1 MPLSGPLDRLRQHG
15 RRLHDLAGGALVRR
29 ELGLLEDA
37 RVALRDTVT
46 ECFLLQRSPDGVPWV
61 ERKTVY
67 GDYRD
72 TNPILFDLLSG
83 LRFEIT
89 YSGTAAFLRRAGS
102 GVSCESDKY
111 YAFYHQNGTRTVPAR
126 PFLPT
131 KTAPPQLRQ
140 QVLLAGIRAARSILG
155 I

>member
-1 MPLSGPLDRLRQHG
+1 M
-15 RRLHDLAGGALVRR
+15 RR

-89 YSGTAAFLRRAGS
+89 YSGTAAFLRRAG
-102 GVSCESDKY
+102 
-111 YAFYHQNGTRTVPAR
+111 
-126 PFLPT
+126 
-131 KTAPPQLRQ
+131 
-140 QVLLAGIRAARSILG
+140 RSYF
-155 I
+155 

>member
-1 MPLSGPLDRLRQHG
+1 MPLLGPLDRLKQHG

-29 ELGLLEDA
+29 ESGLLEDA
-37 RVALRDTVT
+37 RVALRDTVA
-46 ECFLLQRSPDGVPWV
+46 ECFLLQRSPDGVPWA
-61 ERKTVY
+61 ERKTIY

-72 TNPILFDLLSG
+72 TNPILFDLLSS
-83 LRFEIT
+83 LRFEII

-102 GVSCESDKY
+102 GVECVSDKV
-111 YAFYHQNGTRTVPAR
+111 YAFYHQNGTRTTKAR

-131 KTAPPQLRQ
+131 TTAPPQLRQ
-140 QVLLAGIRAARSILG
+140 KMLLAGIRAAKLILG